1 MTLYYKG
8 GLTVGKM
15 DALVLLQAQL
25 SFVFFLSGNFPK
37 YKESAQEQGG
47 LGCGNIITDNSISLA
62 LSLALL
68 LRADSRFEGSAQRI
82 SVAPVESGLGHL
94 C

>member
-25 SFVFFLSGNFPK
+25 SFVFFSFW
-37 YKESAQEQGG
+37 
-47 LGCGNIITDNSISLA
+47 
-62 LSLALL
+62 
-68 LRADSRFEGSAQRI
+68 
-82 SVAPVESGLGHL
+82 
-94 C
+94 